1 MAQYKQRQNRFR
13 NERGFEPDEELSAI
27 LTKLWELDE
36 NKCYPGDDFNIDL
49 QRYVTNARE
58 CVDDSRDS
66 RYPLFEFLDE
76 DRVFARETYQTFRA
90 LLDNYEMQ
98 CGVQEE
104 VTFEE
109 KTENRAF
116 INAIMETEVMKEC
129 HRYLVEKGKAPA
141 EVDKFKCQLYNLW
154 FMLIRRTKGDRDFDS
169 SSFEHVFVGECRNDE
184 FIGLHNWIQ
193 IYLQEK
199 AGKIDYH
206 GYFRRETIKDDEF
219 PRLMAIQFTVTGCDG
234 GEKEKPMCSTFLGT
248 SPEFEIAAYTL
259 CFFTKQGV
267 TDVQLGEYEVEV
279 ATMPL
284 GPKNIG
290 TAYISAARM

>member
-36 NKCYPGDDFNIDL
+36 NK
-49 QRYVTNARE
+49 
-58 CVDDSRDS
+58 DS

-116 INAIMETEVMKEC
+116 INAIMETEVLGRE
-129 HRYLVEKGKAPA
+129 RKGP
-141 EVDKFKCQLYNLW
+141 
-154 FMLIRRTKGDRDFDS
+154 S
-169 SSFEHVFVGECRNDE
+169 
-184 FIGLHNWIQ
+184 
-193 IYLQEK
+193 
-199 AGKIDYH
+199 
-206 GYFRRETIKDDEF
+206 
-219 PRLMAIQFTVTGCDG
+219 G
-234 GEKEKPMCSTFLGT
+234 GGQVQVSAVQSL
-248 SPEFEIAAYTL
+248 
-259 CFFTKQGV
+259 GV

-290 TAYISAARM
+290 TAYISAARMNQISVQFNP